1 MTPGYQQV
9 IAVHRAGDAVFHWFL
24 VPFRGKG
31 AEQTIEDDEDAA
43 VVGVDIVRVATMV
56 DPVVA
61 GGVEQILDSRVQSLY
76 QGGVDKELVDQ

>member
-1 MTPGYQQV
+1 MAPVHQQV
-9 IAVHRAGDAVFHWFL
+9 VAVHRAGDAVFHRFL

-43 VVGVDIVRVATMV
+43 VIGVDIVRVSTMM

-61 GGVEQILDSRVQSLY
+61 GRVEHIFDGRMQSLH